1 MTARS
6 VLITGA
12 SGYVGRKLVRA
23 LAASTVGL
31 RTVVAT
37 DVRQDPEKLPGV
49 TYERLDVRSSR
60 LGELLATYEVDT
72 VVHLATIVTPGKNT
86 PREVQYQVDVLG
98 TENVLRAC
106 VDEGVRKV
114 IVTSSGAAYGYHAD
128 NPALL
133 DEDARLRGNDDFAY
147 SHHKRLVE
155 EMLAEYRVKH
165 PSLAQLIFR
174 PGTILGAGAA
184 NQITA
189 IFERPV
195 IVGLRETD
203 TPFVFVLDDDVV
215 ACLMR
220 GIHGDVTGIFNLAGD
235 GVMTLRDIAGA
246 LHKLFIP
253 LPSRALRVAIAGL
266 SRLGLTQYG
275 PEQIAF
281 LAYRPVLAN
290 TRLKNVFG
298 YTPHTSREA
307 FDVWRHA
314 RGGTA
319 S

>member
-23 LAASTVGL
+23 LASSPGGL
-31 RTVVAT
+31 RTIVAT
-37 DVRQDPEKLPGV
+37 DVRPDSEKLAGV
-49 TYERLDVRSSR
+49 TYKQLDVRSSQ

-72 VVHLATIVTPGKNT
+72 VVHMATIVTPGKHMS
-86 PREVQYQVDVLG
+86 REMQYQVDVLG

-106 VDEGVRKV
+106 VDEGVKKV

-128 NPALL
+128 NPASL
-133 DEDARLRGNDDFAY
+133 DEDSRLRGNESFAY

-174 PGTILGAGAA
+174 PGTILGAGAS

-189 IFERPV
+189 IFEKPV
-195 IVGLRETD
+195 IVGLRESA
-203 TPFVFVLDDDVV
+203 TPFVFILDDDVV
-215 ACLMR
+215 ACLIR
-220 GIHGDVTGIFNLAGD
+220 GIQGDATGIYNLAGD
-235 GVMTLRDIAGA
+235 GVMTLRDIAGV
-246 LHKLFIP
+246 LHKRFVP
-253 LPSRALRVAIAGL
+253 LPSSGLRLAITGL
-266 SRLGLTQYG
+266 SRIGATQYG
-275 PEQIAF
+275 PEQVAF

-290 TRLKNVFG
+290 ARLKDVFG
-298 YTPHTSREA
+298 YTPKTSREA

-314 RGGTA
+314 RPG
-319 S
+319 